1 MNNDSSTPLL
11 EVRGLRC
18 ERVGRLLFEN
28 VDFLLAEG
36 GILQVA
42 GPNGCGKTT
51 MLRTWQ
57 GCRSAVPAPSCGV
70 DSRSH
75 ARAMNIWVKRFT
87 WGMTRRSSRP

>member
-1 MNNDSSTPLL
+1 MNDGGSTPLL

-28 VDFLLAEG
+28 VDFVLGTG

-51 MLRTWQ
+51 MLRTLA
-57 GCRSAVPAPSCGV
+57 GPAPYCGAV
-70 DSRSH
+70 SPLP
-75 ARAMNIWVKRFT
+75 ARVTSI
-87 WGMTRRSSRP
+87 

>member
-1 MNNDSSTPLL
+1 MNDGGSTPLL

-28 VDFLLAEG
+28 VDFVLGTG

-51 MLRTWQ
+51 MLRTLA
-57 GCRSAVPAPSCGV
+57 GLS
-70 DSRSH
+70 
-75 ARAMNIWVKRFT
+75 
-87 WGMTRRSSRP
+87 